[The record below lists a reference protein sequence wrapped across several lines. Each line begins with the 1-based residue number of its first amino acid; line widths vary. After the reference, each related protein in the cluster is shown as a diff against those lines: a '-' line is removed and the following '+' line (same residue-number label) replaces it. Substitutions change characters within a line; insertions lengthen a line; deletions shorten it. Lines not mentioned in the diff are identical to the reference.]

1 MIDLNLIPSTGRQS
15 PLQIRAAVVE
25 KVTADLPVQEV
36 PNIKSLPHLQGLVL
50 ADPNL
55 NKSSRIDM
63 LIGMGYFNDFVIP
76 GVITPSASQ
85 LRIYQ
90 TIFGWVIAGQCNTSA
105 TEEVA
110 HVSLHTSIVDTPS
123 TDILRSFW
131 VVEGINSPKHA
142 ITAEEQQTVDF
153 FQKTY
158 SRDGEGHYHVSL
170 TRKTC
175 LPALENS
182 RDRVVKRYLHSER
195 SLSHSGKWEAV
206 KDVMEEYFQLGQ
218 AERVPSKDLLKPDS
232 ECYYLPY
239 HGVVKATSTTTKLR
253 VVFDASAQSTNGN
266 CLNDLL
272 IPGPTLYPPLFDI
285 LLKFRLHKIG
295 MSADSRKLDCMKKI
309 ETSIVSYGEI
319 QRVENWKTST

>member
-1 MIDLNLIPSTGRQS
+1 M
-15 PLQIRAAVVE
+15 
-25 KVTADLPVQEV
+25 DLPVQEV
-36 PNIKSLPHLQGLVL
+36 PNIKSLPLLQELVL
-50 ADPNL
+50 VDPNL
-55 NKSSRIDM
+55 DKPSRIDM
-63 LIGMGYFNDFVIP
+63 LIGMDYFNDVVLP

-110 HVSLHTSIVDTPS
+110 HVSLHTSIVDTHS

-142 ITAEEQQTVDF
+142 ITAEEQQAVDF

-158 SRDGEGHYHVSL
+158 SRDGEGRYHVNL

-175 LPALENS
+175 PPALENS
-182 RDRVVKRYLHSER
+182 RDRAVKRYLHSER
-195 SLSHSGKWEAV
+195 SLSRSGKWEAV
-206 KDVMEEYFQLGQ
+206 KDVMEEYFQLRQ
-218 AERVPSKDLLKPDS
+218 
-232 ECYYLPY
+232 
-239 HGVVKATSTTTKLR
+239 TKLR
-253 VVFDASAQSTNGN
+253 IVFDASAQSTAGN

-295 MSADSRKLDCMKKI
+295 MSADVGKMFREVGLHK
-309 ETSIVSYGEI
+309 EE
-319 QRVENWKTST
+319 